1 MTAEKHTIGQLS
13 RATGCKIPTIR
24 YYERIGMLP
33 EPDRTAGNTRL
44 YAFNDVSRLS
54 FIRCCSE
61 LGFSQAAIRELL
73 DLTDHPDA
81 SCEAVTQ
88 IAQTHLEDINRRIDR
103 LSTMKA
109 ELEQMVASC
118 RGGRMAQCRIIERL
132 AEQVF
137 EPILCVGS

>member
-33 EPDRTAGNTRL
+33 EPNRTAGNTRL
-44 YAFNDVSRLS
+44 YAVNDVSRLS

-88 IAQTHLEDINRRIDR
+88 ITQTHLEDINRRIDR
-103 LSTMKA
+103 LGTMKA

-118 RGGRMAQCRIIERL
+118 QGGRVDQCLIIERM
-132 AEQVF
+132 AEHVSNSAMGD
-137 EPILCVGS
+137 GS